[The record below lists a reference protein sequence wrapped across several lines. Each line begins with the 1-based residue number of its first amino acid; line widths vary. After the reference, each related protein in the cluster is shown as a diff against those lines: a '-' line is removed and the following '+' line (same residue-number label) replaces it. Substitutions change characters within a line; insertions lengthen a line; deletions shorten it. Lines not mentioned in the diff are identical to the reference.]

1 MKKRTLIFGLL
12 IWTITICLI
21 PALLWSKEFKF
32 PLRKEFTL
40 EKPLDLELDD
50 PRGEIILESH
60 NQNKIVIQAN
70 KIVEALSSKE
80 ADDLARRIRV
90 DIEKSGALVRVKTKY
105 QKAEEG
111 SFLEK
116 LFSVKKSV
124 GGYVSYHILVPKK
137 IHEAEISVTS
147 GEIKVFYLNGHMNL
161 LSTSGDIELIGID
174 GDIYC
179 SVTSGSIRAKE
190 IKGELSLQGTSSDMK
205 LKKVEGE
212 LKIDCTSGSVFIQDL
227 YGSLKSTQTSGDL
240 EVKGLTGNLSASNT
254 SGDIWL
260 EQSQGSV
267 DLNTTSG
274 DIEARI
280 QILPSKYYYIE
291 TISGDIYLYVPKD
304 TQADL
309 EVETTS
315 GEINLNI
322 PMTLQSVSRQSISG
336 TLGSGGGR
344 VEISTISGDIN
355 LEEY

>member
-12 IWTITICLI
+12 ICTILICFI

-32 PLRKEFTL
+32 PLQKEFTL
-40 EKPLDLELDD
+40 KKPLDLELDD

-60 NQNKIVIQAN
+60 NQNKIIIQAY
-70 KIVEALSSKE
+70 KIVEATNSDE
-80 ADDLARRIRV
+80 ADDLAKRIRI
-90 DIEKSGALVRVKTKY
+90 DIEKTGSLVRVKTKY
-105 QKAEEG
+105 QKTEKG

-116 LFSVKKSV
+116 LFTVKKSV
-124 GGYVSYHILVPKK
+124 GGYVSYHILVPKE
-137 IHEAEISVTS
+137 IHEAELSVTS
-147 GEIKVFYLNGHMNL
+147 GEIKVFYLSGHLNL
-161 LSTSGDIELIGID
+161 FSTSGDVEISGID

-179 SVTSGSIRAKE
+179 SVTSGNIRVKE
-190 IKGELSLQGTSSDMK
+190 IKGELSLQGTSSDIK

-212 LKIDCTSGSVFIQDL
+212 LKIDCTSGSVFIEDL

-240 EVKGLTGNLSASNT
+240 EVKGLTGNLSVSNT

-260 EQSQGSV
+260 EQSQGSA
-267 DLNTTSG
+267 DLSTTSG

-280 QILPSKYYYIE
+280 QILPSKHYYLE

-322 PMTLQSVSRQSISG
+322 PMVLRSVSRQSISG

-344 VEISTISGDIN
+344 VEIKTVSGDIN